1 MGRDLGWGP
10 TYIEAA
16 SSFRAPIFYDSEN
29 TAYYLD
35 PNSGSVL
42 NNLRLNGSLYM
53 DISAGGNS
61 TTIFLTGDTASHYIK
76 ANSYWIDFVGNGNEM
91 FRWYNT
97 TIAGYAMTLN
107 GSNNLFVRGDI
118 YVNGNGNSTGSAVIH
133 AGNIGSQAVNQSNY
147 STMDYIMSGRNFPD
161 GTLIQTSINYQVTYG
176 EPFVLE
182 IKGNAYGN
190 GMPIDIQVQG
200 YIYADTIINIG
211 SYSNGSN
218 ISGLRAIN
226 YNGNL
231 CFWFPS
237 QGYWH
242 GYTVKAYTAYD
253 GRQMNRVTSISNSGL
268 PTTAKQVDFSP
279 AQSLRTDNAPY
290 AANMNQ
296 YVRTTDNVSFAQIN
310 ASNIYASSDVRG
322 NDVYT
327 TGGWFRNHTNN
338 NGIYWSST
346 GWHLMPADGVYFRIH
361 SGSNSEVALRMET
374 NGTTRGYIYADNS
387 NNIGFL
393 NTSASWRFRVDNSGN
408 ATASGD
414 VTAYSDIRVKTNI
427 ETVTNAV
434 EKIQSIRGVTFTRT
448 DTEDKERKH
457 LGVVAQEV
465 LNILPEVISET
476 DNGLYTVAYGNMAGL
491 FIEAIKEQ
499 QAQIEE
505 LKNEIKE
512 LKNK

>member
-1 MGRDLGWGP
+1 
-10 TYIEAA
+10 
-16 SSFRAPIFYDSEN
+16 
-29 TAYYLD
+29 
-35 PNSGSVL
+35 
-42 NNLRLNGSLYM
+42 
-53 DISAGGNS
+53 
-61 TTIFLTGDTASHYIK
+61 
-76 ANSYWIDFVGNGNEM
+76 
-91 FRWYNT
+91 
-97 TIAGYAMTLN
+97 MTLN

-268 PTTAKQVDFSP
+268 PTTAKQVDFNPS
-279 AQSLRTDNAPY
+279 QSLRTDNAPY

-296 YVRTTDNVSFAQIN
+296 YVRTSDSVSFSQI
-310 ASNIYASSDVRG
+310 
-322 NDVYT
+322 
-327 TGGWFRNHTNN
+327 TN
-338 NGIYWSST
+338 
-346 GWHLMPADGVYFRIH
+346 
-361 SGSNSEVALRMET
+361 SGAL
-374 NGTTRGYIYADNS
+374 GS
-387 NNIGFL
+387 
-393 NTSASWRFRVDNSGN
+393 NSGN
-408 ATASGD
+408 ARNHFTQYNSGTTTPATGWITAAFGDASNNRVVIGQWNGNTGAIIGSHTGSLNDWAGLSYIATNHYFYANANYTGTVSMLIDSSHNVTVRGD
-414 VTAYSDIRVKTNI
+414 VTAYSDIRVKENI
-427 ETVTNAV
+427 VTVDNALQ
-434 EKIQSIRGVTFTRT
+434 KTLSLRGVYYNRT
-448 DTEDKERKH
+448 DTADKRKKI
-457 LGVVAQEV
+457 GVIAQEV
-465 LNILPEVISET
+465 Q
-476 DNGLYTVAYGNMAGL
+476 TVAPELVTRMEDDMLNVSYGNMAGL

-499 QAQIEE
+499 QLQIESQKSEIEE
-505 LKNEIKE
+505 LKDLVKQLINR
-512 LKNK
+512 